1 MKLSQAIQE
10 FDLAM
15 EGVKADSTRRVYM
28 YTLRQVLEHLGD
40 VEIETITVSHLRQCR
55 NVINRPELS
64 PHTRHR
70 NVRQTRTFFRWC
82 ADEGHLP
89 QSPAARLEM
98 PRLPKNEPP
107 KDVDAED
114 LQRLIHVARETDIRE
129 YALVRFLAESGCRVG
144 GLVGLTPTDL
154 DLDQR
159 LATVR
164 EKGTKYRTVR
174 YGPETAEAL
183 RAWLLER
190 PQYQAGGQKRH
201 KVNRPDDK
209 LFLGQ
214 RGNLSVSG
222 VYRILE
228 RLAKK
233 GMVEGRYNPHA
244 FRHGLARRL
253 LKNRAD
259 MGTVSQLLGHE
270 DIETTHH
277 FYARWLPDELTGRFN
292 EFGGPIEAE

>member
-10 FDLAM
+10 FDLSM
-15 EGVKADSTRRVYM
+15 VDIKADSTRRVYM
-28 YTLRQVLEHLGD
+28 YTLRQVLEQLGD
-40 VEIETITVSHLRQCR
+40 VELDTITISQLRQCR
-55 NVINRPELS
+55 SVINRPKLS
-64 PHTRHR
+64 QHTKHR
-70 NVRQTRTFFRWC
+70 NVRQTRTFFKWC
-82 ADEGHLP
+82 TTEGFLP

-98 PRLPKNEPP
+98 PRLPKDELP
-107 KDVDAED
+107 KDVDPKD
-114 LQRLIHVARETDIRE
+114 MDRLLHTAYNTGGIRD

-144 GLVGLTPTDL
+144 GLVKLTPANL
-154 DLDQR
+154 DLDNCT
-159 LATVR
+159 AEVC
-164 EKGTKYRTVR
+164 EKGTKFRTVR
-174 YGPETAEAL
+174 YGKETAKAL
-183 RAWLLER
+183 RVWLLER
-190 PQYQAGGQKRH
+190 PLYQTGGPKRH
-201 KVNRPDDK
+201 QVDRPDDK

-222 VYRILE
+222 VYRLLE

-233 GMVEGRYNPHA
+233 GNVQGRFNPHG

-292 EFGGPIEAE
+292 EFGGPLE